1 MPQSTETAAHSQT
14 LSRGIRALEVL
25 ADARSPLT
33 IAELAESLGVH
44 RSIAYRIIRTLED
57 HSLVERDDSGRLQPG
72 AGLAVLA
79 RGVARDLQSAAAP
92 ELGRLAE
99 ELGMTAFVV
108 VWDHADCVTLATVE
122 PRHNG
127 TTIAQRPGTRHSVA
141 SGAPGIAIQ
150 SALGRA
156 EWERR
161 MPEVP
166 YRAEADEAR
175 ERGYAVSHDEVIP
188 GVFAIAAPILTPRQR
203 PSALAVVHLGGN
215 IEIEPVGGALKES
228 ARRIAAAVG

>member
-1 MPQSTETAAHSQT
+1 MPRTAETAAHSQT
-14 LSRGIRALEVL
+14 LSRGLTALEIL
-25 ADARSPLT
+25 ADSRAPLT
-33 IAELAESLGVH
+33 IAEVAESLGLH

-57 HSLVERDDSGRLQPG
+57 HSLVERDDSGRLLPG

-92 ELGRLAE
+92 ELGRIAD

-108 VWDHADCVTLATVE
+108 VWDHAECVTLSTAE

-127 TTIAQRPGTRHSVA
+127 AAIAQRPGTRHSVA

-156 EWERR
+156 EWEQR
-161 MPEVP
+161 MPDIP
-166 YRAEADEAR
+166 YRPEADEAR
-175 ERGYAVSHDEVIP
+175 SRGYAVSHDEVIP
-188 GVFAIAAPILTPRQR
+188 GVFAVAVPIQPARQR
-203 PSALAVVHLGGN
+203 PSALAVVHLGPN
-215 IEIEPVGGALKES
+215 LDAAAIGATLQAA
-228 ARRIAAAVG
+228 ARRIADAVS

>member
-1 MPQSTETAAHSQT
+1 MARTAETAAHSQT
-14 LSRGIRALEVL
+14 LSRGIRALEIL
-25 ADARSPLT
+25 ADSRAPLT
-33 IAELAESLGVH
+33 IAELAASLGLH

-57 HSLVERDDSGRLQPG
+57 HSLVERDDSGRLLPG

-79 RGVARDLQSAAAP
+79 RGVARDLQSAASP
-92 ELGRLAE
+92 ELGRIAD

-108 VWDHADCVTLATVE
+108 VWDHAECVTLATVE

-127 TTIAQRPGTRHSVA
+127 ATLAQRPGTRHSVS

-156 EWERR
+156 EWEQR
-161 MPEVP
+161 MPGVP
-166 YRAEADEAR
+166 YRLEADEAR

-188 GVFAIAAPILTPRQR
+188 GVFSVAVPIQPPRQR

-215 IEIEPVGGALKES
+215 METEAIGKALATS
-228 ARRIAAAVG
+228 ARRIAEAIG